1 MVTGAVERALVN
13 VLAGPLVGQ
22 QFVAFFATALKA
34 PNRVSTNMVTAP
46 IVQATLV
53 NIFAGLAVGLQ
64 GEADGTA
71 AAHPCHR
78 VVTRAVAAAIVHR
91 ASLIVTIG
99 EQLWGGLGLDTPLP
113 YTSLSIAVQDKL
125 HVARTLGPV
134 IRLLA
139 DVLAAAVTIV
149 TCQFAVLHV
158 AGELESRSALAGNAT
173 LLRLSAD
180 VSAAVILVHT
190 GGPLLCPVF
199 GPLDAGV
206 LVVTQEEA
214 LSAAALVTAHHV
226 HTDLLTAAVPLRA
239 LVHIQTVVSVV
250 SKPKAVVARA
260 PVVSRDVDALVN
272 AAPVVFGGALIHI
285 FTVFAVSFV
294 SRLADTFVGLEGVL
308 ANGVNAAVVNGLGAL
323 VHILSGFTS

>member
-1 MVTGAVERALVN
+1 MVTGAVERALVD

-22 QFVAFFATALKA
+22 QLVAFLTAALKA
-34 PNRVSTNMVTAP
+34 PHGVSTNVVAPP

-64 GEADGTA
+64 SEADRTA

-91 ASLIVTIG
+91 TSLIG

-113 YTSLSIAVQDKL
+113 YTSLSIAVQDEL

-134 IRLLA
+134 VRLLA
-139 DVLAAAVTIV
+139 DVLAAAVSIV
-149 TCQFAVLHV
+149 TRQFAVLHV

-180 VSAAVILVHT
+180 VRAAVILVHT

-226 HTDLLTAAVPLRA
+226 HTDLLAAAIPLRA
-239 LVHIQTVVSVV
+239 LVHVQTVVSVV
-250 SKPKAVVARA
+250 SEPKAVVARA
-260 PVVSRDVDALVN
+260 PVVPRDVDALVN
-272 AAPVVFGGALIHI
+272 AAAIVLCGALIHI

-294 SRLADTFVGLEGVL
+294 SRLADTFVRLEGVL
-308 ANGVNAAVVNGLGAL
+308 ADGVNAAVVNGLGTL